1 MKVGDLVKLSAYGK
15 KRQWNIPITMKDSNM
30 VGLIVKCHPNRV
42 YGYTVQW
49 PVQFL
54 GPHNPTHSRREIKYA
69 Y

>member
-15 KRQWNIPITMKDSNM
+15 KRQWNIPLTVKDTDII
-30 VGLIVKCHPNRV
+30 GLIVKYHPNGA

-49 PVQFL
+49 PIRL
-54 GPHNPTHSRREIKYA
+54 DCPYHSRRELKYA

>member
-15 KRQWNIPITMKDSNM
+15 KRQWNDPIVTENPDV
-30 VGLIVKCHPNRV
+30 VGLIIKCHPNRV

-49 PVQFL
+49 PMQII
-54 GPHNPTHSRREIKYA
+54 GQNPNHSRREIKYA

>member
-15 KRQWNIPITMKDSNM
+15 KRQWNIPIAREDPNL
-30 VGLIVKCHPNRV
+30 VGLVIECHPNRA

-49 PVQFL
+49 PVQIV
-54 GPHNPTHSRREIKYA
+54 GQNPNHSRKEIKYA